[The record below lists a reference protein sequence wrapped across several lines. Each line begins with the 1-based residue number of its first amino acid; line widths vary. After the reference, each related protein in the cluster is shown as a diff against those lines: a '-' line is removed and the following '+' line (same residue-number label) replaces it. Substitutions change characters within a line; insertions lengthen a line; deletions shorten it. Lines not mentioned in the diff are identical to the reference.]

1 MPEGAHVPSAAAAA
15 TPSPE
20 LVFESLNAFQ
30 RTAALK
36 AAIELDLFTA
46 IGEGCTDV
54 PSLAARCEGSE
65 RGIRI
70 LADYL
75 VVQGLLAKRDGAY
88 QHTPTSAAFL
98 DRRSPYCIAASV
110 GFLSHP
116 GVTDAFADL
125 TAIIRRG
132 RESLPVAVTESENNP
147 VWVEFAHSMAPMM
160 ALAAGSLG
168 RIILADGAG
177 PMRVL
182 DIAAGHGLFGIEV
195 AKQNPEAVVVAQD
208 WPAVLE
214 VARENAARAGVLD
227 RYALLPGNAF
237 EVDFGAPYDVV
248 LLTNFLH
255 HFDAPTCVRI
265 LQKVRAALRPGG
277 RASALEFVPNDDR
290 ISPPIP
296 AAFSLVML
304 AGTRGGDA
312 YTYRELDGMF
322 RHAGFARTALQ
333 PLPSS
338 PHTVV
343 TGYTA

>member
-1 MPEGAHVPSAAAAA
+1 MSEGNPVPPAGPAK
-15 TPSPE
+15 PSPE

-30 RTAALK
+30 KTAALK

-46 IGEGCTDV
+46 VGEGCHDV
-54 PSLAARCEGSE
+54 PSLAARCKGAE

-98 DRRSPYCIAASV
+98 DRRSPHCIAASV
-110 GFLSHP
+110 GFLTHP
-116 GVTDAFADL
+116 GVMDAFEDL
-125 TAIIRRG
+125 TAIIRKG
-132 RESLPVAVTESENNP
+132 RDSLPVAATESDNNP

-160 ALAAGSLG
+160 ALMAGPLG
-168 RIILADGAG
+168 RIVLGDGAG

-214 VARENAARAGVLD
+214 VARENAARAGLLD
-227 RYALLPGNAF
+227 RYQLLPGNAF
-237 EVDFGAPYDVV
+237 EVDFGGPYDVV

-255 HFDAPTCVRI
+255 HFDIPTCVG
-265 LQKVRAALRPGG
+265 LLKKVRAALRPGG

-290 ISPPIP
+290 VSPPIP

-304 AGTRGGDA
+304 AGTKGGDA
-312 YTYRELDGMF
+312 YTYRELDRMLCD
-322 RHAGFARTALQ
+322 AGFVRTAVQ
-333 PLPSS
+333 PLPLG

>member
-1 MPEGAHVPSAAAAA
+1 M
-15 TPSPE
+15 
-20 LVFESLNAFQ
+20 
-30 RTAALK
+30 K
-36 AAIELDLFTA
+36 AAIELDLFAA
-46 IGEGCTDV
+46 IGEGCGDV
-54 PSLAARCEGSE
+54 PSLAARCGGTE

-98 DRRSPYCIAASV
+98 DRRSPYCIASAV
-110 GFLSHP
+110 KFLTHP
-116 GVTDAFADL
+116 GVMDAFEDL
-125 TAIIRRG
+125 TQIIRNG
-132 RESLPVAVTESENNP
+132 RESLPAPATESENNP
-147 VWVEFAHSMAPMM
+147 VWVEFARSMAPMM
-160 ALAAGSLG
+160 ALMAGPLG
-168 RIILADGAG
+168 QIVLAGGAG

-195 AKQNPEAVVVAQD
+195 AKQNPEARVVAQD

-227 RYALLPGNAF
+227 RYELLPGNAF
-237 EVDFGAPYDVV
+237 EVDFGGPYDVV

-255 HFDAPTCVRI
+255 HFDFPTCVR
-265 LQKVRAALRPGG
+265 LLEKVRAALKPGG
-277 RASALEFVPNDDR
+277 RASALEFVSNEDR

-296 AAFSLVML
+296 AAFSLIML
-304 AGTRGGDA
+304 AGTAGGDA
-312 YTYRELDGMF
+312 YTYSQLDEMF
-322 RHAGFARTALQ
+322 RSAGFVRTAQQ
-333 PLPSS
+333 PLPVG